1 MIRTNAVPIRTCMG
15 CGVAAPQV
23 DLCRI
28 ARDPAGGLL
37 PDMPR
42 RVPGRG
48 GYLHL
53 RQDCLARF
61 ARRKGA
67 LRSLRASIDR
77 PARAALVEQLRPHAG
92 E

>member
-1 MIRTNAVPIRTCMG
+1 MSRTNAVPIRTCMG
-15 CGVAAPQV
+15 CGVAAAQA
-23 DLCRI
+23 DLCRVV
-28 ARDPAGGLL
+28 RDEAGGLL
-37 PDMPR
+37 PDRSR
-42 RVPGRG
+42 RAPGRG

-77 PARAALVEQLRPHAG
+77 PARAALVEQLRPQAG